1 MKTKLIILIVLNLLA
16 SILLFVIYFFRF
28 DIQWGFYAQSLT
40 WGLPILL
47 GAVITLAAG
56 LYTCKTKTF
65 KWAVSG
71 LGAAA
76 IAGIYTAVM
85 LISFSYLMLPGYDVN
100 DQGDVNTTENTI
112 LSLVLADIADRFE
125 DGKYIV
131 VDANTTYRDI
141 EAARVNEHL
150 MEQEHYYDFTN
161 LVGLLSENNREQHR
175 LAIGSSIGNGY
186 YVDHNELFSKHY
198 SNTRG
203 CFTTGIL
210 HPQVS
215 SFVKVSMPVYED
227 ATGYV
232 LVYMEFDYNSPFRPG
247 GHTEVHVY
255 TYSDNE
261 LTDAGF
267 VPIAIK

>member
-1 MKTKLIILIVLNLLA
+1 MKAKLIILTSLNLLA
-16 SILLFVIYFFRF
+16 SLLLFIIYFFRF
-28 DIQWGFYAQSLT
+28 DIQWGFYAESLT

-56 LYTCKTKTF
+56 LYTWKTKLF
-65 KWAVSG
+65 KWGLSG

-85 LISFSYLMLPGYDVN
+85 LISFSYVMLPGYDVN
-100 DQGDVNTTENTI
+100 EQGDVDTTENTI

-141 EAARVNEHL
+141 EATRVNEYL
-150 MEQEHYYDFTN
+150 KEQQHSDFTN
-161 LVGLLSENNREQHR
+161 LISLLSENNREQHR
-175 LAIGSSIGNGY
+175 LAIDSSIENGY
-186 YVDHNELFSKHY
+186 YIDHNEIFFRH
-198 SNTRG
+198 
-203 CFTTGIL
+203 FTNSSGYLRTNIF

-215 SFVKVSMPVYED
+215 SFVKISLLAFED
-227 ATGYV
+227 VPGYV
-232 LVYMEFDYNSPFRPG
+232 LVYIESTSNILFRYG
-247 GHTEVHVY
+247 GGSVIHLYE
-255 TYSDNE
+255 YSGGE
-261 LTDAGF
+261 LTLIDL

>member
-1 MKTKLIILIVLNLLA
+1 MKAKLIILIVLNLLA
-16 SILLFVIYFFRF
+16 SLLLFIIYFFRF
-28 DIQWGFYAQSLT
+28 DIQWGFYAESLT

-47 GAVITLAAG
+47 GAFITLAAAI
-56 LYTCKTKTF
+56 YTWKTKLF

-100 DQGDVNTTENTI
+100 EQGDVDTTENTI
-112 LSLVLADIADRFE
+112 MSLVLDDISDSLE
-125 DGKYIV
+125 DNKYIV
-131 VDANTTYRDI
+131 VDADTTYRDI
-141 EAARVNEHL
+141 EATRVNEYL
-150 MEQEHYYDFTN
+150 KEQQHYDFTN
-161 LVGLLSENNREQHR
+161 LVSQLSENNREQYR
-175 LAIGSSIGNGY
+175 LAIGSSIENGY
-186 YVDHNELFSKHY
+186 YIDHDEIFFRH
-198 SNTRG
+198 
-203 CFTTGIL
+203 FTNSSGYLRTNIF

-232 LVYMEFDYNSPFRPG
+232 LVYIESTSNILFRYG
-247 GHTEVHVY
+247 GGSVIHLYE
-255 TYSDNE
+255 YSEGE
-261 LTDAGF
+261 LTLIGL